1 MKRLNGWDAML
12 LYSET
17 TNLPA
22 HTLKIIVVDA
32 TDFGGDFTF
41 DVFRRWVRGR
51 LHLLD
56 PLRYKLVEVPFK
68 LHHPMWLE
76 NCEVDLDYHLRRV
89 RVPSP
94 GGRRELDQVVGEIA
108 CGLLDRGRPLWEIYF
123 VEGMAQ
129 DRFAAV
135 LKLHHALADG
145 MAAANLIAR
154 ALDPK
159 FGQRDEHELYVT
171 TPPPTKGELLRA
183 AGRDHLH
190 QLTNLPRLVR
200 ETAEGVSRMRRRAK
214 ERGEQPELAPS
225 FHAPKTFLNHPVS
238 PGRGFATA
246 TLPLEDVKQTSKH
259 IGTTLNDLVLATA
272 AGALR
277 QLLLRYG
284 GRSDQPI
291 IASVPISIDIS
302 RDRLSGNELS
312 AMNLSLP
319 VHIDDPLERV
329 RLTSIATAIAKEDL
343 RLLGPMVLESWV
355 AYLPPAVSPPWYRW
369 RSKREARHKLL
380 NLPISNVP
388 GPRERGSIGGA
399 TASEIYSVGPLV
411 AGCAMNITVWSYVDQ
426 LNISVL
432 TDDQTL
438 NDPHEATD
446 AMFRAFAE
454 IRSAAGLSADLTEVG
469 TAMAPANA
477 TGK

>member
-17 TNLPA
+17 VNVPA
-22 HTLKIIVVDA
+22 HTLKIIVIDA
-32 TDFGGDFTF
+32 TDTGGEFTF
-41 DVFRRWVRGR
+41 DLFRDWVRER

-56 PLRYKLVEVPFK
+56 PLRYKLVEVPFE

-89 RVPSP
+89 GVPSP
-94 GGRRELDQVVGEIA
+94 GGRRELDQLVGEIA
-108 CGLLDRGRPLWEIYF
+108 SGPLDRNRPLWEIYF
-123 VEGMAQ
+123 VEGMAH

-154 ALDPK
+154 ALDATYVE
-159 FGQRDEHELYVT
+159 RNEHDLYVST
-171 TPPPTKGELLRA
+171 APPTKGELLRA

-190 QLTNLPRLVR
+190 QVANLPRLVR
-200 ETAEGVSRMRRRAK
+200 GTAEGVSRMRRRAK
-214 ERGEQPELAPS
+214 ERGEQPDLAPS
-225 FHAPKTFLNHPVS
+225 FHAPKTFINHPVS
-238 PGRGFATA
+238 PGRRFATA
-246 TLPLEDVKQTSKH
+246 TLSLMDVKQTSKH
-259 IGTTLNDLVLATA
+259 LGTTLNDLVLSTA

-284 GRSDQPI
+284 GRADQPI
-291 IASVPISIDIS
+291 IASVPTSIDTS
-302 RDRLSGNELS
+302 RGRLCGNELG
-312 AMNLSLP
+312 AMSLSLP
-319 VHIDDPLERV
+319 VQIDDPLERV
-329 RLTSIATAIAKEDL
+329 RLTAVATAIAKEDA
-343 RLLGPMVLESWV
+343 RLLGPTVLQSWV
-355 AYLPPAVSPPWYRW
+355 AYLPPALSPPWYRW
-369 RSKREARHKLL
+369 RSKREARYKLL

-388 GPRERGSIGGA
+388 GPREQGSVGGA

-426 LNISVL
+426 LTISVL

-446 AMFRAFAE
+446 AMIQAFAK

-469 TAMAPANA
+469 TSMAPAHA
-477 TGK
+477 AG